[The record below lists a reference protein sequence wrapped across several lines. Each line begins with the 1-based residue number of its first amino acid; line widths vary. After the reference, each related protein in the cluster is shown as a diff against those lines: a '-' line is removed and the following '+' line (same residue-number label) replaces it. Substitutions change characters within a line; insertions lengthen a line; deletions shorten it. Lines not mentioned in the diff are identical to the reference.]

1 MTKSFLPFT
10 ACCAVLLTGSV
21 GAQFPSLTVKVIGV
35 AAPTGSLEV
44 SLFNSPE
51 DFMKEPFRQQSG
63 TLDESSEFVA
73 VFDDLPAGEY
83 AAVVVHDANDN
94 GRLDTGFLGIGSEQY
109 GFSNDVAPW
118 FGWPDFEDAKFSVE
132 DAAEIVIDLD

>member
-1 MTKSFLPFT
+1 MTKPLLPFVT
-10 ACCAVLLTGSV
+10 CCALLLTGTA

-35 AAPTGSLEV
+35 SAPTGSVEV
-44 SLFNSPE
+44 TLFSSPE
-51 DFMKEPFRQQSG
+51 TFMKEPFRQQSG
-63 TLDESSEFVA
+63 KMGEGSEFTA

-94 GRLDTGFLGIGSEQY
+94 GQLDTGFLGFGSENY

-118 FGWPDFEDAKFSVE
+118 FGWPDFEDASFAVE
-132 DAAEIVIDLD
+132 DSAEIVIDLD